1 MVQLHP
7 SRLQYI
13 GGEFDKPY
21 MQGIKQ
27 YLLDEKKQG
36 KVVYPAGA
44 NIFKACDLT
53 PWDDVKVVILGQDPY
68 HGVGQ
73 AMGLSFSVPEWVA
86 LPPSLVNIFKE
97 LEMEGQVAPF
107 VDNKSPLPPFDK
119 GGQKRSGDLTR
130 WATQGVLL
138 LNAILTVRAGEAASH
153 SQIGWQQF
161 TDTVIRILSEQRE
174 GIIFLLWGAY
184 AQSKSSLID
193 TTKHHILTAP
203 HPSPL
208 SAYRGWFGCGH
219 FRRANELLGQMGRE
233 KIVW

>member
-1 MVQLHP
+1 MSQIQLHP

-36 KVVYPAGA
+36 KVIYPAGA

-73 AMGLSFSVPEWVA
+73 AMGLSFSVPPTVMK
-86 LPPSLVNIFKE
+86 PPSLVNMYKE
-97 LEMEGQVAPF
+97 LATEYPDYDVNQ
-107 VDNKSPLPPFDK
+107 SW
-119 GGQKRSGDLTR
+119 DLTR

-161 TDTVIRILSEQRE
+161 TDTIIRTLSEQRE

-219 FRRANELLGQMGRE
+219 FRRANELLEQMGKE
-233 KIVW
+233 VVFW